1 MTLFRE
7 GHHQPSTTS
16 INPDIARRSQALA
29 FVVNTS
35 PQEASIVD
43 TKVLS
48 WAETL
53 DSAARRRMEESAAK
67 NTSKPAKVFSC
78 LRCYNRRVKCDR
90 QQPCGGCIKSN
101 TECVFRER
109 PPPRR
114 RKQRTQEGALLE
126 RLKQYETLLNQ
137 SGINPKTASNDAQ
150 SGAHIDAATPSEHAS
165 TEASQYQSPGSTDA
179 PERAYI
185 ESKLL
190 TEQDRSKFVD
200 KYVACPDRS
209 TTANAVKAL
218 CGHA

>member
-1 MTLFRE
+1 MTLIRP
-7 GHHQPSTTS
+7 GHHQPSPTS
-16 INPDIARRSQALA
+16 FHPNITSHSQHRQISELSA
-29 FVVNTS
+29 FHEPFNVN
-35 PQEASIVD
+35 

-48 WAETL
+48 WTKTL
-53 DSAARRRMEESAAK
+53 EGAAK
-67 NTSKPAKVFSC
+67 KHMDDSTTKSASSKPAKVFSC

-101 TECVFRER
+101 AECVFRER

-137 SGINPKTASNDAQ
+137 SGIKPRSTSNNGQ

-179 PERAYI
+179 PERAYT

-200 KYVACPDRS
+200 K
-209 TTANAVKAL
+209 
-218 CGHA
+218 